1 MTNFATYSTLGPV
14 VYPMVAKDKGSLGN
28 RVNCSGEQTINSA
41 ACAAKSVAAAT
52 ASVAGYNVIGNLT
65 KGKAFKWNSSINE
78 FLRKQVNDIEKAH
91 NYVEFWS
98 GGKVKDYKLTEKGIA
113 FNLQKYGKFKGKLR
127 TIIDNFALKT
137 INGLKNLF
145 TKISKTSGRQKALG
159 AFALLAL
166 ATLNYITNKHCYQ
179 AGQIDQKYTDRA
191 KLEKNAV

>member
-1 MTNFATYSTLGPV
+1 
-14 VYPMVAKDKGSLGN
+14 LGN
-28 RVNCSGEQTINSA
+28 RVNCAGEQTVNNA

-78 FLRKQVNDIEKAH
+78 FLRNQVKCIDDEMKATS
-91 NYVEFWS
+91 FWT
-98 GGKVKDYKLTEKGIA
+98 GERLKDYKVTQKGIDY
-113 FNLQKYGKFKGKLR
+113 LTKKHGKFGGKLR
-127 TIIDNFALKT
+127 AIFANFGLKT